1 MNEACLSVIIRL
13 YKMGGRFFIQ
23 EVTGM
28 NVESTQFIT
37 PMKSISK
44 MLEQPEAKKETE
56 GAQLFGD
63 ILRSTAENVKQ
74 TQADVENKQY
84 LLATG
89 QLDDAHSLPI
99 AEAKAAVS
107 LDLMITLRNK
117 VIEGYNELVKINL

>member
-1 MNEACLSVIIRL
+1 
-13 YKMGGRFFIQ
+13 
-23 EVTGM
+23 M

-44 MLEQPEAKKETE
+44 MLEQSEAKKETE